1 MRTFALSAPP
11 RALIGLLCLVALAA
25 ADPALALEG
34 RVLDARSGKPVANA
48 EVTVLGRPGTA
59 YTDGDGRFSLRPDPA
74 PPFEV
79 LVILPGERFTRP
91 VLIESLP
98 ANGPLEIRIEPLV
111 NETVTVTAGAAP
123 DIEATLGSATALL
136 PAQEILNRQPAN
148 LTQALEGMAGVSSVS
163 EGHAAVPAIRGLA
176 RGRTLILID
185 GTRVT
190 SDRRVGPSATFL
202 DPFVLD
208 GVEVA
213 RGPGSVAY
221 GSDAF
226 GGVIY
231 ARTRRI
237 AAGAP
242 LGARVVT
249 AAGAGVPQ
257 QRIAAELSKGFAH
270 GSILVQGHYRDFD
283 DYDSPDGVV
292 FNSGA
297 TDQGFLTRI
306 EHEVGR
312 GILNVSWQS
321 DFGRDVDRPR
331 NNSRTVRFYYPIEDS
346 HRVTATYDLRRI
358 GGFERILLNA
368 FGGRYRQMT
377 DQDRFATAS
386 RGRSL
391 ERGDYG
397 ADDFQVRG
405 SAEKLLSRA
414 RFEFGLDLNGRV
426 GVRATDT
433 VRAYDL
439 SGAITSDAVTISI
452 DNARRVNAGAYAA
465 IEAALASK
473 VTVGAGLRGDQ
484 VSTRNS
490 GGYFGDR
497 STSHGAASGSVSLSV
512 GPWAGLSL
520 TGQAGSGFRDPTVS
534 DRYYRGP
541 TGRGFIT
548 GNPDL
553 DPERSFQFDV
563 GLRYTAPRVRA
574 ALSAFQYRID
584 DLIERYATAT
594 DFFYFR
600 NRGRARIRGVE
611 AELHATLPA
620 QVTLEST
627 ATVTRGL
634 ALDDNAALDD
644 IPPVTVTVAFRRA
657 IGTRGFA
664 QVRSAFYSR
673 DDRPGPTEIPMPRY
687 TMLDAIAGL
696 SLTKAFDLNLTV
708 RNLLNETYPVSP
720 DSRAVPAPGLHGILT
735 LTARF

>member
-1 MRTFALSAPP
+1 MS
-11 RALIGLLCLVALAA
+11 GLARPSIILWCLLALAVA
-25 ADPALALEG
+25 VPALALEG
-34 RVLDARSGKPVANA
+34 RVIDGRTGKPVANA
-48 EVTVLGRPGTA
+48 EVTILGRPGTA
-59 YTDGDGRFSLRPDPA
+59 YTDSDGRFSLRPDPA

-91 VLIESLP
+91 VLIEKLP

-249 AAGAGVPQ
+249 AFGAGVPQ
-257 QRIAAELSKGFAH
+257 QRIAAEVSKGFAK
-270 GSILVQGHYRDFD
+270 GSLLVQGHYRDFD
-283 DYDSPDGVV
+283 DYDSPDGAV

-297 TDQGFLTRI
+297 TDQGFLTRV

-331 NNSRTVRFYYPIEDS
+331 NNSRTVRFYYPVEDS
-346 HRVTATYDLRRI
+346 HRFTASYDLRRL
-358 GGFERILLNA
+358 GGFERIVLNA

-391 ERGDYG
+391 ERGDYE

-426 GVRATDT
+426 GVHATDT

-439 SGAITSDAVTISI
+439 AGNLTTDAVTVSI
-452 DNARRVNAGAYAA
+452 DNARRVNTGAYAA

-484 VSTRNS
+484 VSTRNT

-497 STSHGAASGSVSLSV
+497 STSHGAASGSASMSI
-512 GPWAGLSL
+512 GPWAGLSV
-520 TGQAGSGFRDPTVS
+520 TGQVGSGFRDPTVS

-553 DPERSFQFDV
+553 DPERSLQFDL
-563 GLRYTAPRVRA
+563 GLRYTASRVRA
-574 ALSAFQYRID
+574 GVSAFQYRIA
-584 DLIERYATAT
+584 DLIERYSTAT

-600 NRGRARIRGVE
+600 NRGRARIRGLE
-611 AELHATLPA
+611 AEVHATLPA
-620 QVTLEST
+620 QVTFEST
-627 ATVTRGL
+627 ATVTRGI
-634 ALDDNAALDD
+634 ALDDDTALDD
-644 IPPVTVTVAFRRA
+644 IPPVTVTFALRRA

-664 QVRSAFYSR
+664 QVRSAFYGK
-673 DDRPGPTEIPMPRY
+673 DDRPGPTEISTPRY

-696 SLTKAFDLNLTV
+696 SLTKAFDVNLTV
-708 RNLLNETYPVSP
+708 RNLLDETYPVSP
-720 DSRAVPAPGLHGILT
+720 DSRAVPAPGVHGILT